1 MKRQH
6 AFTLIELLVVISIIS
21 LLVAILL
28 PALGSARKSAQGIQC
43 QSNMRQIM
51 MVVFTYTSDH
61 KDVVPYHRNITS
73 NDTSNIWYG
82 IAQHMSEA
90 GYLPNKT
97 DKNSD
102 PQVGDVSTLNT
113 LWVCPANINPPFT
126 EDSGILRYFFYRK
139 NYYISSDQS
148 SITWA
153 AASGPG
159 WWNEKY
165 VLSRMSLAADPTNT
179 YFHYDYQDNTKV
191 TSYLSGGGSHTRG
204 GGPHLSDTINVSF
217 LDGHVI
223 NSPIFDTASW
233 LHENP

>member
-1 MKRQH
+1 MKRHH

-21 LLVAILL
+21 LLISILL
-28 PALGSARKSAQGIQC
+28 PALGAARKSAQGIQC

-51 MVVFTYTSDH
+51 MVVFTYTADH
-61 KDVVPYHRNITS
+61 QDVVPYHKSITS

-82 IAQHMSEA
+82 IAQYMSKA

-97 DKNSD
+97 DDNND
-102 PQVGDVSTLNT
+102 PQVGAVSTLNP
-113 LWVCPANINPPFT
+113 LWVCPSNINPPFT
-126 EDSGILRYFFYRK
+126 EDRGIVRYFFYRK

-153 AASGPG
+153 AASGPS
-159 WWNEKY
+159 WWNEKL

-179 YFHYDYQDNTKV
+179 YFHYDYQDSTRV
-191 TSYLSGGGSHTRG
+191 TTYPVSNRAKTTG
-204 GGPHLSDTINVSF
+204 GGPHQSDSINVSF

-223 NSPIFDTASW
+223 NSPFLDTSIW